1 MNPPQ
6 TSAAPDTQDHIRG
19 LLEQRE
25 QLHGWLERLRDVDDE
40 TPARIAERVRADY
53 VARLEALTDELGGHQ
68 ETLEAQLAELRSELE
83 RAESASADAADAL
96 AEARLRYRIGELDD
110 QRWEERH
117 PELEQAA
124 DDAARGAEE
133 ARERVGSLAELVGE
147 IGGGGALAEVS
158 EVPEASSEAPIA
170 GGNELPSTEELG
182 WLTDATVLSPEPAA
196 ETDLAF
202 LQALED
208 QTIESPAPPDADA
221 VWAADGPAEA
231 GGDTAAEEA
240 TGGEA
245 PGDDMAFLEELD
257 RAIAA
262 SLVSGPAEEEE
273 ATAPPPG
280 EWAAAS
286 PEPEAGP
293 EPVSC
298 RECGAENDAQAW
310 YCEICGSEL

>member
-6 TSAAPDTQDHIRG
+6 TSAAPETQDRIRG

-25 QLHGWLERLRDVDDE
+25 QLSGWLERLRDVEDDE

-83 RAESASADAADAL
+83 RAQSASADAADAL
-96 AEARLRYRIGELDD
+96 SEARLRYRIGELDD
-110 QRWEERH
+110 RRWEERH

-124 DDAARGAEE
+124 DAAAREAEE
-133 ARERVGSLAELVGE
+133 AGERVGSLAELVGE

-170 GGNELPSTEELG
+170 GGDELPSTEELG
-182 WLTDATVLSPEPAA
+182 WLTDATVLSPDPAA

-202 LQALED
+202 LQTLED

-221 VWAADGPAEA
+221 VW
-231 GGDTAAEEA
+231 AAEEA

-280 EWAAAS
+280 EWPAAS